1 MALYLVQ
8 HGKSLPRDI
17 DPDQGL
23 SEEGVT
29 ETERIAGVA
38 RGYGVAVSL
47 LRHSGKKRARQT
59 ADIFA
64 SALQPTGGIR
74 ETAGLRPL
82 DDVAAMEEKIISEE
96 GVMLVGHLPFMERFA
111 AYLIT
116 GTAEKPVFRFQ
127 NSGVVC
133 LEKDN
138 ATGFWAITWALM
150 PAIGKGLS
158 LHAADASPPAP
169 PGG

>member
-23 SEEGVT
+23 SEEGVS

-38 RGYGVAVSL
+38 KGYGVAVSL

-64 SALQPTGGIR
+64 SALQPLGGIR
-74 ETAGLRPL
+74 ETAGLKPL
-82 DDVAAMEEKIISEE
+82 DDVAALAKEVVSEE

-111 AYLIT
+111 SHLIT

-133 LEKDN
+133 LEKDSE
-138 ATGFWAITWALM
+138 TGFWAITWTLM
-150 PAIGKGLS
+150 PTIGQGNR
-158 LHAADASPPAP
+158 
-169 PGG
+169 